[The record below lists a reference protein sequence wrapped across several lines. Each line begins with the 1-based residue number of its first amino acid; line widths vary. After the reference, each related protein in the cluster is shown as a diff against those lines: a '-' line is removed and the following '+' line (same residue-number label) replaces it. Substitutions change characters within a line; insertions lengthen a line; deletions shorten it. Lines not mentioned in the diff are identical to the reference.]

1 MMTRLLPVAHLSEPV
16 LGALKAANLHAP
28 GVLLIFQHSP
38 DSLDAPFATTKT
50 SRATSTDSFRP
61 LVYSTVGF

>member
-1 MMTRLLPVAHLSEPV
+1 MMPHLLPVAHLSEPV

-28 GVLLIFQHSP
+28 DVLLIFQNIPASQ
-38 DSLDAPFATTKT
+38 AAQFAATKT

-61 LVYSTVGF
+61 LVSSTVGF

>member
-1 MMTRLLPVAHLSEPV
+1 MTHPLPVAHLLEPV
-16 LGALKAANLHAP
+16 LGALQAANLHAS

-38 DSLDAPFATTKT
+38 VSPDVQFAVTKT

-61 LVYSTVGF
+61 LVSSTVGF